1 MLSFFFSLESQKFF
15 KVYTWKELISAEFS
29 EGHQLI
35 SINKDNKTTFF
46 MQVLFACSEQGE
58 EPWHPKSYWL
68 TCPEATCMGI
78 VESRPKPLI
87 DHLRQGLSQPW
98 EYR

>member
-1 MLSFFFSLESQKFF
+1 MQFLLSGTKTCLLWLEHIRKMLSFFFSLESQKFF

-46 MQVLFACSEQGE
+46 MQVLLACSEQG
-58 EPWHPKSYWL
+58 
-68 TCPEATCMGI
+68 
-78 VESRPKPLI
+78 
-87 DHLRQGLSQPW
+87 
-98 EYR
+98 